1 MRRNIGFSIYATSTC
16 NRCCLHCSQSAFHSQ
31 PPVHFSKK
39 MAEDLME
46 SAKTH
51 DRRIT
56 IYITGGGEPLMSPEL
71 VPVVE
76 TFIKDSQVRR
86 VSMVTSSFLSKDLD
100 DKKRLEDLI
109 SLQIR
114 NKLALDISFN
124 CFNSTFPERL
134 GNFLKVF
141 IRSSEIETATLRFC
155 VSLTNF
161 GKTFNDSAKVL
172 EAFEEE
178 FDLEIRGHMVDFRSE
193 GYKRE
198 LHLFNERFFK
208 EKRLDYLTLEAY
220 YIPTVFAVYKDSK
233 IIKAIRVFPFPL
245 IRNGKGRAIKDR
257 LMGNGFC
264 CETMLKTDMNYLH
277 VNFNGTYFPQCGCAQ
292 FPEMKIGE
300 IGDNIDEVL
309 ERKSLLAQKLMEK
322 MLSSKKM
329 FPKNSIAC
337 DFCPAFMKDIAF

>member
-1 MRRNIGFSIYATSTC
+1 MRRNIGFSIYATSIC
-16 NRCCLHCSQSAFHSQ
+16 NRSCSHCSQSALHSRT
-31 PPVHFSKK
+31 PVYFSKG

-51 DRRIT
+51 DRKIT

-71 VPVVE
+71 IPVVE

-86 VSMVTSSFLSKDLD
+86 VSMVTSSFLSEDLD
-100 DKKRLEDLI
+100 EKKRLEDLI
-109 SLQIR
+109 SLQTR

-134 GNFLKVF
+134 SNFLKVF
-141 IRSSEIETATLRFC
+141 IKSPEIKTATLRFC

-172 EAFEEE
+172 EAFEKE
-178 FDLEIRGHMVDFRSE
+178 FDLEIRGHMVDFGSKE
-193 GYKRE
+193 FKRE
-198 LHLFNERFFK
+198 LYLFNERFFN
-208 EKRLDYLTLEAY
+208 EKRLNSLTLEAY
-220 YIPTVFAVYKDSK
+220 YIPTVFAVYKGPNM
-233 IIKAIRVFPFPL
+233 IKAIRIYPFPL
-245 IRNGKGRAIKDR
+245 IRKGKGRAIKDR

-264 CETMLKTDMNYLH
+264 CATMSKIDMNYLH
-277 VNFNGTYFPQCGCAQ
+277 INLDGSYFPECGCAQ

-322 MLSSKKM
+322 MLSSKKT
-329 FPKNSIAC
+329 FPKNTIAC